1 MQLLNPILYFPHSSS
16 YIISSLLLLLFSC
29 VWLFVTPWSVAL
41 QASLSITNSQSLL
54 KLMSSEWCHPTISSS
69 VIPFSSCRQSFPASG
84 SFQMSQLFASGGQSI
99 GVSASA
105 SVIPMNIQDWFHLG
119 WTGWISLQSK
129 GLKESSPAPQFEG
142 INSLALSLFYCQLSY
157 LYMTTRK
164 TIALTRWT
172 FVGKAMSLLFNTLSR
187 FVIAVLPRNQHLLI
201 SWLQSLFVVILKPKK
216 IESVTVSTVYPSVCY
231 EVMGPDTLIFV
242 FWI

>member
-1 MQLLNPILYFPHSSS
+1 M
-16 YIISSLLLLLFSC
+16 
-29 VWLFVTPWSVAL
+29 
-41 QASLSITNSQSLL
+41 
-54 KLMSSEWCHPTISSS
+54 
-69 VIPFSSCRQSFPASG
+69 
-84 SFQMSQLFASGGQSI
+84 
-99 GVSASA
+99 
-105 SVIPMNIQDWFHLG
+105 
-119 WTGWISLQSK
+119 QSK

-157 LYMTTRK
+157 LYMATRK

-242 FWI
+242 F